1 MTTLNGLLTI
11 DQLELENQR
20 VLVRLDLDAKVAP
33 PEEGGDVDLRVNRAL
48 PTLRHIVEH
57 GGKVIVLA
65 HRGRP
70 KGRTDAD
77 LSLEPLAQRL
87 AEVSGWDVLLPDDCV
102 GEAAKKAVLDLR
114 QGQIVVLENVRFY
127 PEEEAGE
134 ERFAHRLARFG
145 DVYVNDA
152 LAASNRPH
160 CSVYQ
165 LPKLFRQRA
174 IGVAV
179 KEELTA
185 LQRLTNPGRPITALL
200 GGTRLAERSKLIESL
215 LVRGN
220 HVCVGGALGST
231 LLAAKGHRIGMTR
244 IDTSELARARTLL
257 EQARDREVI
266 LHLPI
271 DATVAQS
278 DEATSGSAAS
288 IAELGERDRIL
299 DIGPQTQADFRAAIA
314 LTDTALWVGAMGTV
328 GQPAFAVGTQAIA
341 TALADSMSFGIVLGA
356 AAIGA
361 AQQLPAE
368 RVERIGHL
376 STGAGASLELLEGKR
391 LPGIEVLRMAE

>member
-11 DQLELENQR
+11 DQLEIENQR
-20 VLVRLDLDAKVAP
+20 VLVRLDLDAKLAP
-33 PEEGGDVDLRVNRAL
+33 PEEGGDLELRVNRAL

-57 GGKVIVLA
+57 GGKVIVLG

-70 KGRTDAD
+70 KGRAD
-77 LSLEPLAQRL
+77 DDLGLEPLAQRI
-87 AEVSGWDVLLPDDCV
+87 AESSGWDVLLPDDCV
-102 GEAAKKAVLDLR
+102 GEAAQKAVLDLR
-114 QGQIVVLENVRFY
+114 AGQIVVLENLRFY
-127 PEEEAGE
+127 PEEEAGD

-145 DVYVNDA
+145 DLYVNDA

-174 IGVAV
+174 IGFAV

-185 LQRLTNPGRPITALL
+185 LQRITNPSQPLTALL
-200 GGTRLAERSKLIESL
+200 GGTRLAERAKLIESL

-220 HVCVGGALGST
+220 QLCIGGALGST

-244 IDTSELARARTLL
+244 VDLTELARARTLL
-257 EQARDREVI
+257 EQARDRDVAI
-266 LHLPI
+266 HLPS
-271 DATVAQS
+271 DATVTES
-278 DEATSGSAAS
+278 DDAS
-288 IAELGERDRIL
+288 EGRTVAIADLAEHDRIV
-299 DIGPQTQADFRAAIA
+299 DIGPETQARFRAAIA
-314 LTDTALWVGAMGTV
+314 STDTALWVGAMGTV
-328 GQPAFAVGTQAIA
+328 GQAAFAVGTHFVA
-341 TALADSMSFGIVLGA
+341 TALAESMSYGVVLGA

-361 AQQLPAE
+361 AQQLAPELVA
-368 RVERIGHL
+368 RLGHL